1 MTNILK
7 LRVLLPLLIGLLS
20 LVATTTSYFASK
32 QAVHSATKQSVIGH
46 LQSNLT
52 RAQGVLETIVNTQQI
67 SAINTIIASYGA
79 QPDMLLTVVTNQKGK
94 IIASTAHQYLFKQWS
109 EPQIGIEPSII
120 NKILNERTISIEIAE
135 QEQFINGYVS
145 ICPRK
150 KNSIYRS
157 QDCSF
162 LLQRVDLNYHLD
174 RATHLLKQQAI
185 YTSLSIV
192 ILAFVIGFILNE
204 IFAKRSQ
211 RLALTVEAF
220 SKGQRQV
227 RSGIKGQDEI
237 SLIAQAVD
245 LMLDQIERNQ
255 SELTAEKNRLNTLF
269 DTVDDPILTIDD
281 QAMITSCNY
290 AARAV
295 FNYPEEQLLKR
306 NIYSLIPDLYPL
318 ERTVVKKNT
327 NKNLQSTKTEY
338 NAIRRDGSN
347 FPAEFSIGDME
358 VDGHIEQI
366 TVVRDISD
374 YKAVEGELLEHRDN
388 LQDLVAIA
396 TKEITAIV
404 QTAGNGV
411 ITLDK
416 EGLVQIFNPAAEQLF
431 GWERLDIRD
440 QHITVLM
447 PDVENQNED
456 EDDEDLQNQTDESQ
470 FISHFLRN
478 HEPNVVGVGK
488 EVIAQRK
495 DGTTFP
501 AHINVGHRDMGNGKD
516 MYVVFIAD
524 ISEQKTTEQELIT
537 AKDRAELAA
546 QTKANF
552 LANMS
557 HEIRTPMN
565 AIIGFS
571 EILVQDEL
579 IPDHSKQF
587 VHTILDSGKNL
598 LQIID
603 DILDFTKIEAGKI
616 VLESLSFNL
625 TNSMKNA
632 MKMFQISAEKKN
644 ISIKLEIDETIPDI
658 VTGDPTRLRQVL
670 TNLVGNALKFTHE
683 GSITV
688 KIAKVDNKTDDK
700 NQIADMIQF
709 SVTDTGIGMSVKQL
723 KKVFEAFSQAD
734 SSTNRRFGG
743 TGLGTTISK
752 EIVELMKGKMWV
764 DSVQGQGSTFYF
776 TAHLPH
782 APNYDLESTEAPGVE
797 FETQYQAL
805 RILLA
810 ESIAS
815 NAQLV
820 TLKLLKQGHDVTW
833 VTNGQQA
840 VNKATSEKF
849 DLILMDI
856 PMPNLDGA
864 AAARQIR
871 DFEQYKKTRHPVPI
885 IALAIRKYSRNKQ
898 QYLDCGMNEVVN
910 KPIDFNELFATIDKL
925 MSPRYDKPTDPK
937 TSLLDDENTAKFLSD
952 SNQPATLEV
961 NDKDK
966 KQIQE
971 ILIQLHTALDMLN
984 PDACAP
990 FTKQLASLV
999 SDKLVN
1005 TIDGTINEFDFDEAK
1020 QAVESLAAKLEIEIE
1035 IIKETP

>member
-32 QAVHSATKQSVIGH
+32 QAVHSATKQSVIGN

-94 IIASTAHQYLFKQWS
+94 IIASTAHQYLFKQWQD
-109 EPQIGIEPSII
+109 PQIGIDPSII
-120 NKILNERTISIEIAE
+120 NKILNERTISIEVSE
-135 QEQFINGYVS
+135 SEEFINGYVS
-145 ICPRK
+145 ICPRE

-157 QDCSF
+157 ENCSF
-162 LLQRVDLNYHLD
+162 LLQRVSLDYHLQ
-174 RATHLLKQQAI
+174 RATHLLEQQAI

-204 IFAKRSQ
+204 IFAKRSK
-211 RLALTVEAF
+211 RLADTVEAF
-220 SKGQRQV
+220 STGQRHI
-227 RSGIKGQDEI
+227 RSKMKGKDEI
-237 SLIAQAVD
+237 SLISQAVD
-245 LMLDQIERNQ
+245 VMLDQIERNQ

-290 AARAV
+290 AARVV
-295 FNYPEEQLLKR
+295 FNYPEEQLLRR

-318 ERTVVKKNT
+318 ERTVVKKST
-327 NKNLQSTKTEY
+327 NKKLQSTKTEY

-358 VDGHIEQI
+358 IDGHVEQI
-366 TVVRDISD
+366 TVIRDISD

-416 EGLVQIFNPAAEQLF
+416 EGLIQIFNPAAEQLF
-431 GWERLDIRD
+431 GWERLDIRG
-440 QHITVLM
+440 QHITTLI
-447 PDVENQNED
+447 PDVEAPNDNE
-456 EDDEDLQNQTDESQ
+456 EPTDDPEHSQ
-470 FISHFLRN
+470 FISDFLRN

-488 EVIAQRK
+488 EIIAKRK
-495 DGTTFP
+495 DGSIFP
-501 AHINVGHRDMGNGKD
+501 AHINVGHRDMGNDKD
-516 MYVVFIAD
+516 MFVVFIAD
-524 ISEQKTTEQELIT
+524 ISEQKSTEQELIT

-546 QTKANF
+546 ETKANF

-571 EILVQDEL
+571 EILVQDEQ
-579 IPDHSKQF
+579 IPEHSKQF
-587 VHTILDSGKNL
+587 IHTILDSGKNL

-616 VLESLSFNL
+616 VLESMSFNL
-625 TNSMKNA
+625 TSSMRNA

-644 ISIKLEIDETIPDI
+644 ILIGLEIDEDIPDI

-688 KIAKVDNKTDDK
+688 KITRVEDSE
-700 NQIADMIQF
+700 MIQF
-709 SVTDTGIGMSVKQL
+709 SVSDTGIGMSVKQL
-723 KKVFEAFSQAD
+723 EKVFEAFSQAD

-782 APNYDLESTEAPGVE
+782 APNYDLESTSAVP
-797 FETQYQAL
+797 ETQAATQYKAL

-815 NAQLV
+815 NAQLI
-820 TLKLLKQGHDVTW
+820 TLKLLKHGHDVTW

-898 QYLDCGMNEVVN
+898 QYLDSGMNEVVN

-925 MSPRYDKPTDPK
+925 MSPRYDKPVDQKAPTE
-937 TSLLDDENTAKFLSD
+937 DDDNTTKNLTQT
-952 SNQPATLEV
+952 NQAATLEV
-961 NDKDK
+961 SDSDKE
-966 KQIQE
+966 QIQE
-971 ILIQLHTALDMLN
+971 ILTQLHSALDLLN
-984 PDACAP
+984 PDACTP
-990 FTKQLASLV
+990 FTKQLSG
-999 SDKLVN
+999 LVN
-1005 TIDGTINEFDFDEAK
+1005 EKIANSIDGAINEFDFDEAK
-1020 QAVESLAAKLEIEIE
+1020 QAVESLAAKLELE
-1035 IIKETP
+1035 IIKETQ